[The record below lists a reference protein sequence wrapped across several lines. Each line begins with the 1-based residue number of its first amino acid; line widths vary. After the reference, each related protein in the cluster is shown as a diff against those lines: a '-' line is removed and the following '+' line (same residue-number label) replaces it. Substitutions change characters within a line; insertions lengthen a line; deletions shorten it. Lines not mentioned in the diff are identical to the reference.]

1 LLSGRTTFLLLV
13 VSLAA
18 LFLHWDL
25 LWGTLW
31 VSRPVVPSEIPKEV
45 G

>member
-31 VSRPVVPSEIPKEV
+31 VSRTVVPSEIPKEV